1 MTERPSERR
10 RIKVSQSTIAMTIG
24 PDVERQNGNIFL
36 DLEALAGEES
46 TEEDEQEWEGIVL
59 SSNVLYINGHL
70 PLADEPQVDDQE
82 NADGS
87 GGHACLNHAYQE
99 EDMDETQIWDDFYRR
114 ALARSQNRERR
125 GREHGDD
132 TGDIPGDD
140 TGDFLGDDTGDIF
153 WELGCLV
160 CDLFFT

>member
-1 MTERPSERR
+1 MGRYRT
-10 RIKVSQSTIAMTIG
+10 
-24 PDVERQNGNIFL
+24 
-36 DLEALAGEES
+36 
-46 TEEDEQEWEGIVL
+46 
-59 SSNVLYINGHL
+59 SNVLYINGHL